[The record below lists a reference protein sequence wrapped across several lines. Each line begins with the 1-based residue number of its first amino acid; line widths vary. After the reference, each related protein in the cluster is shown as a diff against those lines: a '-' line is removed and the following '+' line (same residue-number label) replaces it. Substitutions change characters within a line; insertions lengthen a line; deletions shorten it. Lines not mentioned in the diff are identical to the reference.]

1 MPLGNLQEVAWL
13 QERVKGGVTA
23 ARILMAEERTLPY
36 FFVVAAFFLLNPV
49 STAAPMLAS
58 ISFAGCA

>member
-1 MPLGNLQEVAWL
+1 
-13 QERVKGGVTA
+13 
-23 ARILMAEERTLPY
+23 MAKERTLRY